1 MPSTAEFTRIGHD
14 FLVPI
19 ILAVVGSVCVRYL
32 SPRRPALS
40 AIQSGPLPGAAYAVH
55 SRIYPYRP

>member
-19 ILAVVGSVCVRYL
+19 ILAVVGSVCVSKRCQHWENTGKK
-32 SPRRPALS
+32 PA
-40 AIQSGPLPGAAYAVH
+40 
-55 SRIYPYRP
+55 